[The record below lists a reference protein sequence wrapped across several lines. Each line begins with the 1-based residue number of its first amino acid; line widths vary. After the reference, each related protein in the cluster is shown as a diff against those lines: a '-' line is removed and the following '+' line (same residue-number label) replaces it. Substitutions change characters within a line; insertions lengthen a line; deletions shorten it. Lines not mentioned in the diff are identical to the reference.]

1 MKSRTFRRTF
11 ACFAEKQISEVPK
24 VALLLLALAVPAA
37 AQRPIIQFLP
47 FTSAFIP
54 AADACGFDVL
64 ATPQAGRPN
73 LGKVI
78 AFANMEIYSGPIFA
92 TLKNLSTGK
101 TIDVNISGPA
111 HFNVSGNTFVAEGP
125 AIFLDLL
132 PKNLLTAAGLPPLP
146 FFHGQVVFT
155 LDDQGNIT
163 SIDKQTGKVE
173 DVCELLQ

>member
-1 MKSRTFRRTF
+1 MKSRTFRRAF
-11 ACFAEKQISEVPK
+11 AGFAEKQISEVFK
-24 VALLLLALAVPAA
+24 GALLLLALAVPAA
-37 AQRPIIQFLP
+37 AQKPTIQLIP
-47 FTSAFIP
+47 FTDPVFIP

-73 LGKVI
+73 KGKVI
-78 AFANMEIYSGPIFA
+78 TFANMAIYSGPIFA

-101 TIDVNISGPA
+101 TIDVNISGPG
-111 HFNVSGNTFVAEGP
+111 HFSFSGNTFVAAGP
-125 AIFLDLL
+125 GIFLNLL

-155 LDDQGNIT
+155 FDDQGNIT
-163 SIDKQTGKVE
+163 SLDNTGRVE